1 MILRPFFGTCIVLTV
16 APLYVLFHTFARFVA
31 RLGVVVSHPGRI
43 RAAAAAARGTEEQK
57 RVN

>member
-1 MILRPFFGTCIVLTV
+1 MILRPFFGTCIVLSV

>member
-1 MILRPFFGTCIVLTV
+1 MILRPFFGTCIVLSV

-43 RAAAAAARGTEEQK
+43 RAAAAAAR
-57 RVN
+57 